1 LFISVEESLRKAVV
15 DEYTK
20 EGKGNLIEK
29 ELLMLRRSGV
39 TTLEKW
45 SELSNEKKQQSE
57 QKKNQFLMN
66 I

>member
-57 QKKNQFLMN
+57 QKKINF
-66 I
+66 

>member
-1 LFISVEESLRKAVV
+1 LFISVEELLRKAVV
-15 DEYTK
+15 DAYTK
-20 EGKGNLIEK
+20 EGKVNLIEK

-57 QKKNQFLMN
+57 QKKINF
-66 I
+66 